1 MKCLA
6 GKRLDNRLII
16 GGMAV
21 TGNVTP
27 TIVALIDP
35 NMEIKL
41 IIKANLGWMLNKN
54 TDMEM
59 VAAINKTDANKIDKK
74 LDANGMFIT

>member
-1 MKCLA
+1 M
-6 GKRLDNRLII
+6 DNSLII

-59 VAAINKTDANKIDKK
+59 VAAINKTDTNKIDKK

>member
-1 MKCLA
+1 VKCLA

-16 GGMAV
+16 DGMAV

-54 TDMEM
+54 TDTEM

>member
-16 GGMAV
+16 DGMAV

-54 TDMEM
+54 TDTEM